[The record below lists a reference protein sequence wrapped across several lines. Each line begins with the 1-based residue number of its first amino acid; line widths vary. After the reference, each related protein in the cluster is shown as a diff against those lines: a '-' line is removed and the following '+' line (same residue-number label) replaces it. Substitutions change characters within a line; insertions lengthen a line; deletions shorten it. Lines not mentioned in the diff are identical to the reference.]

1 MAAAIPPNPRMY
13 YRDQPYLNGIFAHFR
28 LSFEDPNFIVET
40 MTDMILTHL
49 GSPRFMNER
58 QFFHHVERSNC
69 SQLWDLMQEIG
80 ALPLHRHRVD
90 ARNILAEVRSRVST
104 RNAPRTLIPRPMERD
119 YEGPDR
125 LQPGEAPEA
134 DAEALVAFYRRM
146 VLEGATQLVWQAG
159 DRLPTAWE
167 AEWTDDEQV
176 TYVPPNNADALELI
190 VQRSSRSRNA
200 RNAIFNIL
208 SANPPPNLRTPPVFL
223 DNPSEVC
230 LQLPEN
236 CPFLNSPTPASA
248 RITRAL
254 AGQLYE
260 LEVWDNR
267 LGEIADIGP
276 LSRNHYI
283 HRLVSLVRDV
293 VRQPDVARAY
303 AIIFRA
309 DPTRYGVNSNDELAD
324 EPPPTDREGI
334 NISPFI
340 PDFIG
345 TDIHA

>member
-1 MAAAIPPNPRMY
+1 MAAEIPPNPRMY
-13 YRDQPYLNGIFAHFR
+13 YRDQQYLNSIFAQFG

-40 MTDMILTHL
+40 MTQLILTHL
-49 GSPRFMNER
+49 GSSQFMNER
-58 QFFHHVERSNC
+58 QFFYHVERSNC
-69 SQLWDLMQEIG
+69 SQLWDLMREITG
-80 ALPLHRHRVD
+80 LPLHRHRVD

-104 RNAPRTLIPRPMERD
+104 QNAPRTLLPRPMERD
-119 YEGPDR
+119 YDGPDR

-134 DAEALVAFYRRM
+134 DAEALVEFYRRI
-146 VLEGATQLVWQAG
+146 VLEGAAQLVWQAG

-167 AEWTDDEQV
+167 VDWGDDEQI

-190 VQRSSRSRNA
+190 VQNSAASQSM

-236 CPFLNSPTPASA
+236 CPFLNSPTPTSR
-248 RITRAL
+248 RITEAL

-260 LEVWDNR
+260 LEIWDYR
-267 LGEIADIGP
+267 LGEIEDIGP

-309 DPTRYGVNSNDELAD
+309 DPTRYAVNSTDELAD
-324 EPPPTDREGI
+324 EPPPTAREGSNI
-334 NISPFI
+334 NPFI
-340 PDFIG
+340 LDFIS
-345 TDIHA
+345 TDIDV